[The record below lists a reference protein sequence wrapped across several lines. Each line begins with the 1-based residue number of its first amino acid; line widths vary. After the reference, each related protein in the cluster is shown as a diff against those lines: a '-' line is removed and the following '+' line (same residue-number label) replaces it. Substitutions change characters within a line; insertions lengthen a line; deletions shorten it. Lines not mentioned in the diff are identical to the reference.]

1 MTHLLLEYR
10 LAGEYLERRPE
21 FRAEHLALLEA
32 ATQRGEFVLG
42 GALPDPFDRAV
53 LVWREDAREALD
65 RFVEVDP
72 YVRHG
77 LVESWQVRTWNT
89 VVGTAMAPA
98 PGDASGALAPAL

>member
-10 LAGEYLERRPE
+10 LSAAYLERRPE

-32 ATQRGEFVLG
+32 CAQRGELILAG
-42 GALPDPFDRAV
+42 PLPDPFDRAV
-53 LVWREDAREALD
+53 FVWREDAVED
-65 RFVEVDP
+65 IERFVSADP

-89 VVGTAMAPA
+89 VVGSAMAPA
-98 PGDASGALAPAL
+98 